1 MRGPPGRAS
10 TRGTL
15 LVGERTVELLAGHES
30 GFEELPPVRLKG
42 KPHSVPLFRA
52 LW

>member
-1 MRGPPGRAS
+1 VPSPGR
-10 TRGTL
+10 GEI
-15 LVGERTVELLAGHES
+15 LVGERTVALLAGHEA

-42 KPHSVPLFRA
+42 KPHPVPLFRA